1 LCNVSNDRNR
11 YRAYG
16 GALRDRQDSAP
27 EGESFLFASRVH
39 PERKGRCPLLQN
51 LPQEEEWR
59 TLARQA
65 MKEQDPEK
73 IVALAQLLVEA
84 YQEGQRKGRRRA
96 AHAG

>member
-1 LCNVSNDRNR
+1 MGVIWKCARGQTRVRAGGRIVS
-11 YRAYG
+11 
-16 GALRDRQDSAP
+16 
-27 EGESFLFASRVH
+27 FASRVR

-51 LPQEEEWR
+51 LPHEEQWR

-73 IVALAQLLVEA
+73 IVALAQLIVEA
-84 YQEGQRKGRRRA
+84 YQEGQRKGPRTA